1 MRGRSCNAKYWRAFL
16 IKAVGVLVI
25 FFYINAVLPKM
36 ASKNGKFWTV
46 LVYQFNHVISS
57 LFIIDTIAFFF
68 YSCCAMS
75 QLNLRQRKHTMF
87 TIYLDVVLH
96 EFLFLIDS
104 ISHRSRIVTRLFCRL
119 TFWLHDVPVYQD
131 IN

>member
-1 MRGRSCNAKYWRAFL
+1 MRGRSCNVKYWRAFL

-25 FFYINAVLPKM
+25 FFTLMLCFQKWQILA
-36 ASKNGKFWTV
+36 

-68 YSCCAMS
+68 DSCCAMS
-75 QLNLRQRKHTMF
+75 QLNLRQRKHTVF

-96 EFLFLIDS
+96 EVLFLIDS